1 MKIHLAKSNLLKVV
15 VHKLKMLKSRRLRSL
30 KVKKLKSLKVEK
42 SKSLKVVA
50 KAFEESNVQ
59 KYNMKNEDRN
69 IMGKV
74 KTKTWGEEWKSK
86 QKNHKP
92 QCTQLTKKN
101 ITYLKLEILETWN
114 CFKEH

>member
-1 MKIHLAKSNLLKVV
+1 
-15 VHKLKMLKSRRLRSL
+15 MLKSRRLRSL

-74 KTKTWGEEWKSK
+74 KTKT
-86 QKNHKP
+86 
-92 QCTQLTKKN
+92 
-101 ITYLKLEILETWN
+101 
-114 CFKEH
+114 